1 MQSLLW
7 FKCDKLL
14 LFMYVFQIFSFLVN
28 LMLMV
33 LWASKVGVP
42 NLTGANF

>member
-7 FKCDKLL
+7 FKGDMLL
-14 LFMYVFQIFSFLVN
+14 LFMYILQIFSVLVN

-33 LWASKVGVP
+33 LCVSKVGVP
-42 NLTGANF
+42 NLTGANY